1 MISFLTSHMLDR
13 ENGNK
18 LFEKNSFADSL
29 RKAVGGSTDVLLV
42 CSDPDRHNY
51 TDAHAAELFT
61 ELEKAG
67 ISLKSKAVLDG
78 RNAEDAEKLM
88 KNAGLVIF
96 AGGHIPTQNAFFR
109 RVDMKRL
116 IHGYDG
122 VLIGISAGTM
132 NSARIMY
139 SHPEREGEAASKDFV
154 RFFDGLGLTE
164 IEVIPHYQ
172 LIKGTTLDGMRLFE
186 DVAYPDSFTH
196 ELHVFPDGT
205 YIYIDGDHQEIRG
218 EAYLIRDGVFEK
230 ISDDGETVRIK

>member
-29 RKAVGGSTDVLLV
+29 RKAIGGSTDVLLV

-132 NSARIMY
+132 NSARIVY

-186 DVAYPDSFTH
+186 DVAY
-196 ELHVFPDGT
+196 
-205 YIYIDGDHQEIRG
+205 IYIDGDHQEIRG

>member
-29 RKAVGGSTDVLLV
+29 RKAVGGSTDVLFV

-88 KNAGLVIF
+88 KNAGACYICGRSYSDAERIF
-96 AGGHIPTQNAFFR
+96 PPR
-109 RVDMKRL
+109 
-116 IHGYDG
+116 
-122 VLIGISAGTM
+122 
-132 NSARIMY
+132 
-139 SHPEREGEAASKDFV
+139 
-154 RFFDGLGLTE
+154 
-164 IEVIPHYQ
+164 
-172 LIKGTTLDGMRLFE
+172 
-186 DVAYPDSFTH
+186 
-196 ELHVFPDGT
+196 
-205 YIYIDGDHQEIRG
+205 
-218 EAYLIRDGVFEK
+218 
-230 ISDDGETVRIK
+230 